1 VYLFKD
7 KDEVEISYTCKLCL
21 NEIKFKITADEYKK
35 VTKFPIRKEIEHGSP
50 AHLLVVYFN
59 QYLEV
64 ENFKIKEITEE
75 RDVKFSEELTKQVL
89 SELDLTTAEIELYFR
104 TTGREA
110 VSIGEM
116 AILIN
121 KSKEECQEIAKKFVE
136 KGLFKEIIGAKPH
149 YAALPPYAA
158 LVAQLQKFHQYISDI
173 KSDLPK
179 QLDQSFKKLESTTT
193 EKIEKPP
200 ASPVVPGELMK
211 ELKDN
216 MLSQIK
222 SQKKEFDETMA
233 VMEQIRGITDDISL
247 LESSSGE
254 AIAPHTSDLTTQ
266 FQKINENTNQIIKGQ
281 VQELKDEFGTIKTT
295 ISQNLQKLRLGVI
308 QSTVDQVI
316 EKIVDSRLQDIIDNI
331 NVQLSVNQMTFS
343 DELKKTATATATG
356 GINTEILDKIKDTIQ
371 KTVKNLDGITAKS
384 DEDKEKIFESI
395 TENFNKAVLT
405 AESKIDGISGGVF
418 ESFGNLKEIFSN
430 QIVSTLDNTLS
441 DILKKLETSEKVTK
455 EFWDQAKFG
464 EGLTMRD
471 IWFIRS
477 PESAKAHINDEIS
490 KAKMRVLIVAPQIT
504 DVDINAI
511 KSRPSR
517 INFRIAASIDLSN
530 QEHLA
535 LINQLD
541 QMDNV
546 DYRHRDLQNLWGIN
560 RDYEEVIVC
569 VLSKTEIRGDSVTE
583 IAGLGSIIEEHIKI
597 FVPILEEA
605 WMSARKE
612 VVQSI
617 KSSLTQEPPKE
628 KITEQ
633 PLPSTTP
640 IPKEIPSEPKSD
652 KKGLLG
658 KQFDLIFDSIDS
670 LTGIEI
676 AAALEKFQSEYIK
689 IEGYN
694 SVLKNVNTMTSTLKS
709 KTYVLSQSERED
721 LKMKMKFWRQKFEI

>member
-1 VYLFKD
+1 MYLFKE
-7 KDEVEISYTCKLCL
+7 KDEVEIPYTCKLCL
-21 NEIKFKITADEYKK
+21 NELKFKIKADEYKK
-35 VTKFPIRKEIEHGSP
+35 VSKFPIKKEIEHGDP
-50 AHLLVVYFN
+50 AHILIVYFN

-64 ENFKIKEITEE
+64 ENFKIKEITKE
-75 RDVKFSEELTKQVL
+75 REVKFSEELTKQVL
-89 SELDLTTAEIELYFR
+89 SELDLTTEEVELYFR

-121 KSKEECQEIAKKFVE
+121 KPKEECQNIANKFVE

-158 LVAQLQKFHQYISDI
+158 LVAQLQNFHQYISDI
-173 KSDLPK
+173 KSDIPK

-193 EKIEKPP
+193 GKIEKPP
-200 ASPVVPGELMK
+200 QPSSPSVPKELMK

-216 MLSQIK
+216 MLTQIK
-222 SQKKEFDETMA
+222 SQKEEFNETMA

-247 LESSSGE
+247 LESSSGD
-254 AIAPHTSDLTTQ
+254 AMGSQSGDLTAQ
-266 FQKINENTNQIIKGQ
+266 FQKINEKTNHIIKGQ
-281 VQELKDEFGTIKTT
+281 IQELKDEFGTIKTT

-308 QSTVDQVI
+308 QQTVDQVI

-343 DELKKTATATATG
+343 DELKKTTAPTG
-356 GINTEILDKIKDTIQ
+356 GLNTEILDKIKNTIQ
-371 KTVKNLDGITAKS
+371 KTVKNLDGITTKS
-384 DEDKEKIFESI
+384 EEDKEAIFESI

-405 AESKIDGISGGVF
+405 AESKINGISGGVF
-418 ESFGNLKEIFSN
+418 ESFGDLKDIFSN

-441 DILKKLETSEKVTK
+441 DILKKLERSEKVTK

-464 EGLTMRD
+464 EGLTMKD

-477 PESAKAHINDEIS
+477 PESARAHLNDEIS

-504 DVDINAI
+504 DVDIDAI

-530 QEHLA
+530 QDHLTI
-535 LINQLD
+535 INQLD
-541 QMDNV
+541 QMDNI
-546 DYRHRDLQNLWGIN
+546 DYRHRGLQNLWGIN

-569 VLSKTEIRGDSVTE
+569 VLSKTEIRGDTVTE

-612 VVQSI
+612 VMHSI
-617 KSSLTQEPPKE
+617 KANLTQEPLKE

-633 PLPSTTP
+633 PLVVEAPEKELPSP
-640 IPKEIPSEPKSD
+640 EPKSD

-658 KQFDLIFDSIDS
+658 KQFDLIFDNINS

-689 IEGYN
+689 TEGYN
-694 SVLKNVNTMTSTLKS
+694 SVLKNVNTMTTMLKS
-709 KTYVLSQSERED
+709 KKYVLSQSERDD
-721 LKMKMKFWRQKFEI
+721 LRMKMDFWRQKFQI

>member
-1 VYLFKD
+1 MYLFKE
-7 KDEVEISYTCKLCL
+7 KDEVEIPYTCKLCL
-21 NEIKFKITADEYKK
+21 TELKFKITADEYKK
-35 VTKFPIRKEIEHGSP
+35 VSKFPIKKEIEHGDP
-50 AHLLVVYFN
+50 NHILVAYFN

-64 ENFKIKEITEE
+64 ENFKIKELTKE

-89 SELDLTTAEIELYFR
+89 SELDLSSDEVELYFR

-121 KSKEECQEIAKKFVE
+121 RSKEDCQKIAKKFVE
-136 KGLFKEIIGAKPH
+136 KGLFKEIVGAKPH

-158 LVAQLQKFHQYISDI
+158 LVAQLQNFHQYISDI
-173 KSDLPK
+173 KSDIPK
-179 QLDQSFKKLESTTT
+179 QLDQSFKKLETTT
-193 EKIEKPP
+193 GKIEK
-200 ASPVVPGELMK
+200 SSQPVTPTVPNELMK

-222 SQKKEFDETMA
+222 SQKEEFNETMA

-254 AIAPHTSDLTTQ
+254 AIEPHSSDLTTQ

-281 VQELKDEFGTIKTT
+281 LKELKDEFGTIKTT

-343 DELKKTATATATG
+343 DELKKTTVAAG

-384 DEDKEKIFESI
+384 EEDKEKIFESI

-418 ESFGNLKEIFSN
+418 ESFGDLKDMFSN

-441 DILKKLETSEKVTK
+441 DILKKLERSEKVTK

-464 EGLTMRD
+464 EGLTMKD

-511 KSRPSR
+511 KERPTR
-517 INFRIAASIDLSN
+517 INFRIASSIDLSN
-530 QEHLA
+530 QDHLSI
-535 LINQLD
+535 INQLD

-546 DYRHRDLQNLWGIN
+546 DYRHRGLQNLWGIN

-612 VVQSI
+612 VVHSI
-617 KSSLTQEPPKE
+617 KANLTQEPLKE
-628 KITEQ
+628 KIAEQ
-633 PLPSTTP
+633 PMMETA
-640 IPKEIPSEPKSD
+640 PKEELPPHEHKTD
-652 KKGLLG
+652 KTGILG
-658 KQFDLIFDSIDS
+658 KQFDLIFENIDS

-689 IEGYN
+689 LEGYN
-694 SVLKNVNTMTSTLKS
+694 SVLKNVNAMTSTLKS
-709 KTYVLSQSERED
+709 KSFVLSQSERDD
-721 LKMKMKFWRQKFEI
+721 LRVKMKFWHQKFQL

>member
-1 VYLFKD
+1 MYLFKE
-7 KDEVEISYTCKLCL
+7 KDEVEIPYTCKLCL

-35 VTKFPIRKEIEHGSP
+35 TTKFPIKKEIEHGDP
-50 AHLLVVYFN
+50 THILVAYFN

-64 ENFKIKEITEE
+64 ENFKIKEITKE

-89 SELDLTTAEIELYFR
+89 SELDLSSEEVELYFR

-121 KSKEECQEIAKKFVE
+121 KSKEECQKIAKKFVE
-136 KGLFKEIIGAKPH
+136 KGLFKEIVGAKPH

-158 LVAQLQKFHQYISDI
+158 LVAQLQNFHQYISDI
-173 KSDLPK
+173 KSDIPK
-179 QLDQSFKKLESTTT
+179 QLDQSFKKLESTTG
-193 EKIEKPP
+193 KIEKPTQP
-200 ASPVVPGELMK
+200 SSPTTVPNELMK

-222 SQKKEFDETMA
+222 SQKEEFHETMA
-233 VMEQIRGITDDISL
+233 VIEQIRGITDDISL

-254 AIAPHTSDLTTQ
+254 AMEPHSSDLTTQ

-281 VQELKDEFGTIKTT
+281 LKELKDEFGTIKTT

-343 DELKKTATATATG
+343 DELKKTTAATG

-395 TENFNKAVLT
+395 TDNFNKAVLA

-418 ESFGNLKEIFSN
+418 ESFGDLKEMFSN

-441 DILKKLETSEKVTK
+441 DILKKLERSEKVTK

-464 EGLTMRD
+464 EGLTMKD

-477 PESAKAHINDEIS
+477 PESARAHLNDEIS

-511 KSRPSR
+511 KERPSR

-530 QEHLA
+530 QDHLA
-535 LINQLD
+535 LINQL
-541 QMDNV
+541 
-546 DYRHRDLQNLWGIN
+546 
-560 RDYEEVIVC
+560 
-569 VLSKTEIRGDSVTE
+569 
-583 IAGLGSIIEEHIKI
+583 
-597 FVPILEEA
+597 
-605 WMSARKE
+605 
-612 VVQSI
+612 
-617 KSSLTQEPPKE
+617 
-628 KITEQ
+628 
-633 PLPSTTP
+633 
-640 IPKEIPSEPKSD
+640 
-652 KKGLLG
+652 
-658 KQFDLIFDSIDS
+658 
-670 LTGIEI
+670 
-676 AAALEKFQSEYIK
+676 
-689 IEGYN
+689 
-694 SVLKNVNTMTSTLKS
+694 
-709 KTYVLSQSERED
+709 
-721 LKMKMKFWRQKFEI
+721 